1 MSGFKKLSIVLFV
14 IGFLL
19 ILCGL
24 YLNFGSESNKLDYN
38 NIQNILS
45 SSDYIYD
52 EDAAIVVAGATEV
65 YHWYFPNP
73 DVSFDSNY
81 YELATVDYIEFSS
94 SKSANDMF
102 DSFQVNDTSKVRRHL
117 GYKTIQCTVSSDS
130 SIIPEN
136 MYFVIEGTK
145 GLLFN
150 GSYMSDS
157 DAIAIIQK
165 LGFEVSEY

>member
-45 SSDYIYD
+45 SSGYIHD

-73 DVSFDSNY
+73 DVSSDSKY
-81 YELATVDYIEFSS
+81 YELVAIDYIEFSS
-94 SKSANDMF
+94 SKNANDMF
-102 DSFQVNDTSKVRRHL
+102 ASFQVNDTSKVRRYH
-117 GYKTIQCTVSSDS
+117 GYKTIQYTVSSDS

-136 MYFVIEGTK
+136 RYFVIEGTK

-150 GSYMSDS
+150 ALSDS
-157 DAIAIIQK
+157 DAIDIIQK